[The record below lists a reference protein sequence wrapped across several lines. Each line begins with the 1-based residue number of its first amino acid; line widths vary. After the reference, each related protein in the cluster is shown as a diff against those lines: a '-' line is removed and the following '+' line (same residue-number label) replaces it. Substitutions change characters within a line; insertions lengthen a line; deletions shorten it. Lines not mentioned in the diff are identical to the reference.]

1 MTNKRLLTISVVALI
16 LLIGFFTR
24 IWLRQNNNLPLI
36 AAIDPDTPVF
46 FEIKKGPQ
54 QWNELHRDSIW
65 SSLIQFDIIKRI
77 DQQLILQDS
86 LFALSKK
93 DKVWLHK
100 SKFFISMDKISA
112 VDYGLVFYY
121 DRRGMAS
128 IDRKA
133 WGDYLD
139 SPVLKRLYKGVGIFD
154 FRLET
159 GENISIAQYRNILI
173 ISLSDVL
180 IERAIRQINGRDHSL
195 EEDADFRELTSKGNK
210 NQDIKAYINFQS
222 MATLLGVFLNEDGR
236 KLVKNLSGFAGK
248 AMLDISLTE
257 HNMILSG
264 YISHS
269 SEKQV
274 LMKIPETVNTGLNL
288 ARVLP
293 VNTAVFFSKNMALPA
308 VDDSTNDSTI
318 KKIRNLYF
326 RNWMDATGA
335 FAITEPFN
343 ESFEENCL
351 LVLSC
356 ADTALARQQL
366 SSLAALQADVNQ
378 YIPEYFEH
386 RSFWQIEDFDA
397 LEQVAGFSSTLIR
410 NPWFCIVG
418 DFVIFANNIA
428 NLKVL
433 VNRYEAG
440 QVLHRDLDYRAF
452 EEQVS
457 DQAICNLYV
466 NTKRC
471 ELLVKRFYNNERE
484 QDVNHFN
491 SLLQLLNPVAIQ
503 FSSFTKQL
511 KLVYAL
517 LQSSSGFQES
527 NTLLWKCQL
536 DTLMQ
541 GRPYFLKNHQTGQF
555 DILVQ
560 DRLNQIYLIDRSGQ
574 ILWKRELSAAIKGQ
588 IFQIDFYHNRKL
600 QMLFAT
606 EKSIELIDRKG
617 RDVENYPLRL
627 PAKASSGLALIDY
640 DGRKEYRM
648 FIACENNKMYGF
660 QMSGSPLPGW
670 NPLTGTG
677 VLKQPLK
684 HILAGTK
691 DYNYCFNTDG
701 KLFYFNRKG
710 ALRINPIQN
719 HTWFKQA
726 FSESVNDDGSFVLSN
741 IDTAGLMYRIN
752 EKGKLTID
760 TFSTFA
766 KPVSALTIPGERGLQ
781 WAVNDEEGLHFFDNQ
796 LMNSGNWNYPEDMSG
811 DVFYASDAHPE
822 AGLGIIN
829 ADSTAVY
836 LLRNTEAA
844 DGFPIRGITA
854 FRMFDLFDDGNPV
867 LILGTADATVSA
879 YRIRK

>member
-1 MTNKRLLTISVVALI
+1 MTNKRLLTISLIALVI
-16 LLIGFFTR
+16 LIGFFVR
-24 IWLRQNNNLPLI
+24 LWLAQNNNLSLI
-36 AAIDPDTPVF
+36 DAIDPDTPVF
-46 FEIKKGPQ
+46 FEIKEGPQ

-65 SSLIQFDIIKRI
+65 SSLVQFDIINRI
-77 DQQLILQDS
+77 DHQLILQDS
-86 LFALSKK
+86 LFSLSKK
-93 DKVWLHK
+93 DKLWLHQ
-100 SKFFISMDKISA
+100 SKFFISLDKISA

-121 DRRGMAS
+121 DRRGMPS

-159 GENISIAQYRNILI
+159 GENLSIAQYRNILLV
-173 ISLSDVL
+173 SLSDVL
-180 IERAIRQINGRDHSL
+180 IERAIRQISGRNHTL
-195 EEDADFRELTSKGNK
+195 EEDADFRELSGKGNK

-222 MATLLGVFLNEDGR
+222 IASLLGVFLNEDGR
-236 KLVKNLSGFAGK
+236 NLVKNLSGFAGK

-257 HNMILSG
+257 HNMILNG
-264 YISHS
+264 YVSHS
-269 SEKQV
+269 REDQV
-274 LMKIPETVNTGLNL
+274 LLQIPESENSKVNP

-293 VNTAVFFSKNMALPA
+293 VNTAVFYSKNTA
-308 VDDSTNDSTI
+308 VLSANDSSNDSSI
-318 KKIRNLYF
+318 SKIRDLYF
-326 RNWMDATGA
+326 RNWMDASGA

-343 ESFEENCL
+343 QSFEENCL

-378 YIPEYFEH
+378 YIPEHFEH
-386 RSFWQIEDFDA
+386 TAFWQIEDFDD
-397 LEQVAGFSSTLIR
+397 LEQIAGFSSTLIR
-410 NPWFCIVG
+410 NPWFCIVD
-418 DFVIFANNIA
+418 DFVVFANNIA

-433 VNRYEAG
+433 INRYEAG
-440 QVLHRDLDYRAF
+440 QVLHHDLDYRAF
-452 EEQVS
+452 EDQVS
-457 DQAICNLYV
+457 NQAICNLYV

-471 ELLVKRFYNNERE
+471 ELLVKRFYNSERA

-491 SLLQLLNPVAIQ
+491 TLLQLLNPLAIQ

-517 LQSSSGFQES
+517 IQSSSGFQES

-555 DILVQ
+555 EILVQ
-560 DRLNQIYLIDRSGQ
+560 DCLNQIYLIDRSGQ
-574 ILWKRELSAAIKGQ
+574 ILWKRELPAAIKGQ
-588 IFQIDFYHNRKL
+588 VYQIDFYHNRKL
-600 QMLFAT
+600 QMLFST

-648 FIACENNKMYGF
+648 FVACMDKKIYGF

-677 VLKQPLK
+677 VLSQPLK
-684 HILAGTK
+684 HLLACTK
-691 DYNYCFNTDG
+691 DYNYCFNKDG

-719 HTWFKQA
+719 HTRFKQA

-752 EKGKLTID
+752 EKGKLAID

-766 KPVSALTIPGERGLQ
+766 KPVSALTIPNKQGLQ
-781 WAVNDEEGLHFFDNQ
+781 WAVNDEEGLHFFDEQ
-796 LMNSGNWNYPEDMSG
+796 LMNSGHWNYPEDMSG
-811 DVFYASDAHPE
+811 DLFYASDNNPE

-836 LLRNTEAA
+836 LLRNAEPAE
-844 DGFPIRGITA
+844 GFPIRGITV